1 MTTRPDG
8 LASKKGDG
16 GIEIDVA
23 TNCFKMSLKPNWK
36 LNQYRVDFNPAE
48 DDTRIRKDLVKAH
61 KPTLGRF
68 LFDGTMLVTP
78 QKYPKDPFDLTT
90 KHPVRK
96 YHFHK
101 SLKIIH
107 SSYFIVTSNRGPYF

>member
-16 GIEIDVA
+16 GMAIEVA
-23 TNCFKMSLKPNWK
+23 TNCFKILLKPNWK
-36 LNQYRVDFNPAE
+36 LNQYRVDFTPAE

-78 QKYPKDPFDLTT
+78 QKYPKNPFDLTT
-90 KHPVRK
+90 KHPVSR
-96 YHFHK
+96 
-101 SLKIIH
+101 KIIL
-107 SSYFIVTSNRGPYF
+107 YFTIRCT